1 MHIGT
6 NNNGCSGIDSNT
18 RGGIGGN
25 SCMITCRKVDALCKK
40 EITKI
45 VCSNNRHVLAITK
58 SGKVYSWGYNG
69 NGELGHGTTSP
80 NVNSNATVISKLDQ
94 FRVKQIACGYSHSVV
109 LTRDGKVLWHT

>member
-1 MHIGT
+1 
-6 NNNGCSGIDSNT
+6 
-18 RGGIGGN
+18 
-25 SCMITCRKVDALCKK
+25 MITCRKVDALCKK

-58 SGKVYSWGYNG
+58 SGKVYSWGYNAS
-69 NGELGHGTTSP
+69 GELGHGTTSP

-94 FRVKQIACGYSHSVV
+94 FRVKQVACGSGHSVA